1 MRKSISVAFFSLV
14 STLMVLGIVLMGAS
28 EWVLFK
34 NYFAKDRYETLDQVV
49 GVTQRTAQY
58 LVQQAELPEGDEL
71 DALSTKLEIIGESAE
86 AYLFFTDNDGR
97 VMIAS
102 SPDKLESLTVP
113 EEMMEKIDTADAD
126 YYHVF
131 GTLDGMLDGK
141 SYITVS
147 EMRNENG
154 QPSGYLFLCSSGEQL
169 TQFKQQFWSNFLLSA
184 CVMLLCAS
192 ILTKIL
198 MRQLT
203 DPLQKVTDAAQRFGG
218 GDLSVRDVHAQH
230 GGVERD
236 ARTVLHGVFRVGD
249 RQPVG
254 ADAAGVRVGDGEAG
268 LFIEVRLAPEQF
280 PAGDE
285 AGVRD
290 AVVVFAPHAVAP
302 HGGAQPAVLEADVL
316 PHAGKR
322 HVELLADLVEHG
334 VAAPDVFVL
343 DAAAAEVD
351 ARMHLAVVAPGGAER
366 EVTLLVDDQ
375 DVELLARKF
384 ARDRHARDAA
394 ADDEHVGRLPVERV
408 VAQRGHAHG
417 RVLSACERDVVDD
430 MARGIL
436 RCSHLAGAHNVVP
449 AVKRAAQDDAVVL
462 RRRCDAA
469 AEGFAQFSVQNGDPH
484 NRGASQM
491 VSRSADRL
499 NRSNIPFFRRKVK
512 NGVCG
517 KSAEIFLSY

>member
-1 MRKSISVAFFSLV
+1 MPAALDDEVLLERGRAHAGEIGDDVALGQRGHRDLLLGEYV
-14 STLMVLGIVLMGAS
+14 RDALGIRRR
-28 EWVLFK
+28 VLF
-34 NYFAKDRYETLDQVV
+34 FIRLHRVGPDEQVV
-49 GVTQRTAQY
+49 VHGVQDAAALRVR
-58 LVQQAELPEGDEL
+58 LGDGVG
-71 DALSTKLEIIGESAE
+71 AL
-86 AYLFFTDNDGR
+86 DGR
-97 VMIAS
+97 DRVHEGTGLAVE
-102 SPDKLESLTVP
+102 DAVRAAAGVNG
-113 EEMMEKIDTADAD
+113 EEAVACHARHFLGEHAGRIDDERG
-126 YYHVF
+126 VQ
-131 GTLDGMLDGK
+131 
-141 SYITVS
+141 
-147 EMRNENG
+147 R
-154 QPSGYLFLCSSGEQL
+154 
-169 TQFKQQFWSNFLLSA
+169 
-184 CVMLLCAS
+184 
-192 ILTKIL
+192 
-198 MRQLT
+198 
-203 DPLQKVTDAAQRFGG
+203 AAVGVHG

-236 ARTVLHGVFRVGD
+236 ARAVLHGVFCVGD

-268 LFIEVRLAPEQF
+268 LFVEVRLAPEQL

-290 AVVVFAPHAVAP
+290 AVVVFAPHTVAP

-322 HVELLADLVEHG
+322 HVELLADLIEHG

-375 DVELLARKF
+375 DVKLLARKLT
-384 ARDRHARDAA
+384 RDRHARDAA

-417 RVLSACERDVVDD
+417 CILAACKRDVVDD

-462 RRRCDAA
+462 QRRRDLA
-469 AEGFAQFSVQNGDPH
+469 AEGFVQFSVQNGDPH
-484 NRGASQM
+484 NRGASQT

-499 NRSNIPFFRRKVK
+499 NRSNIPFFRCKVK
-512 NGVCG
+512 NGACG

>member
-1 MRKSISVAFFSLV
+1 MRDA
-14 STLMVLGIVLMGAS
+14 LGIRRR
-28 EWVLFK
+28 VLF
-34 NYFAKDRYETLDQVV
+34 FVRLHGVGADEQVIVHGVQDAAALRVRLGDGVGALDGRDRVHERTGLAVEDAVRAAAGVDGEEAVACHARHFLGEHAGCIDDERGVQRAAV
-49 GVTQRTAQY
+49 GVY
-58 LVQQAELPEGDEL
+58 
-71 DALSTKLEIIGESAE
+71 
-86 AYLFFTDNDGR
+86 
-97 VMIAS
+97 
-102 SPDKLESLTVP
+102 
-113 EEMMEKIDTADAD
+113 
-126 YYHVF
+126 
-131 GTLDGMLDGK
+131 
-141 SYITVS
+141 
-147 EMRNENG
+147 
-154 QPSGYLFLCSSGEQL
+154 
-169 TQFKQQFWSNFLLSA
+169 
-184 CVMLLCAS
+184 
-192 ILTKIL
+192 
-198 MRQLT
+198 
-203 DPLQKVTDAAQRFGG
+203 G
-218 GDLSVRDVHAQH
+218 GDLSIRDVHAQH

-236 ARTVLHGVFRVGD
+236 ARAVLHGVFRVGD

-268 LFIEVRLAPEQF
+268 LFVEVRLAAQQL

-290 AVVVFAPHAVAP
+290 AVVVFAPHTVAP
-302 HGGAQPAVLEADVL
+302 HGRAQPAMLEADIL
-316 PHAGKR
+316 PHTGKR
-322 HVELLADLVEHG
+322 HVELPADLIEHG
-334 VAAPDVFVL
+334 VAAPDVPVL

-375 DVELLARKF
+375 DVELLARKL

-417 RVLSACERDVVDD
+417 RILAAGKRDVVDD

-462 RRRCDAA
+462 QRRCDAA
-469 AEGFAQFSVQNGDPH
+469 AEGFVQFSVQNGDPH
-484 NRGASQM
+484 NRGASQT

-499 NRSNIPFFRRKVK
+499 NRSNIPFFRCKVK
-512 NGVCG
+512 NGACG